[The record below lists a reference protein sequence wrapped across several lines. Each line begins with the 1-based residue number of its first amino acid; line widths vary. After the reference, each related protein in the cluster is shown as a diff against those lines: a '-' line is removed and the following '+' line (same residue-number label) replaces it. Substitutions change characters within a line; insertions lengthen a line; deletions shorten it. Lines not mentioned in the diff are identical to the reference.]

1 MATVE
6 DELVSQEAL
15 AGEEMPEA
23 PPRTPL
29 GQLLIQAGFLTQ
41 VQLDDALYEGSR
53 TGERLGE
60 VVVRR
65 GLASEDDVARL
76 LAEQWDLDYVE
87 RSSIWFDANA
97 LARLSREDAQR
108 LEALP
113 TRVEGGRVVVAV
125 AEPTEQRLAALRD
138 LIGEETVMIVVPKS
152 ALDAGLRSDLLRS
165 SARGQF
171 GPPPEDDDFYDDDEN
186 EPELEPAAEADAE
199 AQPEAGHEGETEAN
213 EEYDVSDNDDGAV
226 ALAEVTQLPVNRDDD
241 YDDDDQG
248 DAVALLADEAKA
260 VAERLAAQAAAVKAE
275 QKGLKVKSEKY
286 ESRIRELEEALGDA
300 EQRLQERTDKLNSV
314 RDQLAQLLTA
324 FDDD

>member
-1 MATVE
+1 MT
-6 DELVSQEAL
+6 QEAVV
-15 AGEEMPEA
+15 GTEA
-23 PPRTPL
+23 AVRVPL
-29 GQLLIQAGFLTQ
+29 GQLLIQAGHLTQ

-76 LAEQWDLDYVE
+76 LAEQWGLDYVD

-125 AEPTEQRLAALRD
+125 AEPTEQRLEALRK

-165 SARGQF
+165 NTRGQF
-171 GPPPEDDDFYDDDEN
+171 SHTDPDEETVAPDLPPAAEHDEPDPEPEDDSDF
-186 EPELEPAAEADAE
+186 
-199 AQPEAGHEGETEAN
+199 
-213 EEYDVSDNDDGAV
+213 DNDYDEEPV
-226 ALAEVTQLPVNRDDD
+226 TLAQVTPLPINRPEVDITTTDT
-241 YDDDDQG
+241 
-248 DAVALLADEAKA
+248 DAVAILADEAQA
-260 VAERLAAQAAAVKAE
+260 VAERLTAQAAAVRAQQQEMRERSE
-275 QKGLKVKSEKY
+275 QY
-286 ESRIRELEEALGDA
+286 ESRIAELEQHLDDRT
-300 EQRLQERTDKLNSV
+300 EQLNRLRGQLTDL
-314 RDQLAQLLTA
+314 LAS
-324 FDDD
+324 FDD

>member
-1 MATVE
+1 MAAME
-6 DELVSQEAL
+6 DEHVTQKAY
-15 AGEEMPEA
+15 AGVDA
-23 PPRTPL
+23 PARIPL
-29 GQLLIQAGFLTQ
+29 GQLLIQGGFLTQ

-76 LAEQWDLDYVE
+76 LADQWSLEYVD

-125 AEPTEQRLAALRD
+125 AEPTEGRLEALRD

-165 SARGQF
+165 STRGQF
-171 GPPPEDDDFYDDDEN
+171 SQTEAAAPAEDAPDE
-186 EPELEPAAEADAE
+186 EPVPELEPAATAEPELEEEPEPESDLEEVTLAQVTHLHVQRPEADMD
-199 AQPEAGHEGETEAN
+199 TMT
-213 EEYDVSDNDDGAV
+213 DN
-226 ALAEVTQLPVNRDDD
+226 
-241 YDDDDQG
+241 
-248 DAVALLADEAKA
+248 DAVALLADEAQA
-260 VAERLAAQAAAVKAE
+260 VAERLAVQAAAVRAQQQELRERSE
-275 QKGLKVKSEKY
+275 QFET
-286 ESRIRELEEALGDA
+286 RIEELERALEDRN
-300 EQRLQERTDKLNSV
+300 EQLSRLRGQVTEL
-314 RDQLAQLLTA
+314 LAS
-324 FDDD
+324 FDD